1 MEDTSKTLGLCRKN
15 CGNYSSD
22 ACYGLCESCYRDAIN
37 DIEQKDASIDDLLSI
52 DPEEIFDW
60 DDSRLDEALLRLNI
74 ECGSS
79 WSKSK
84 KTYEVMNTIKERNDS
99 TKEASDIP
107 SDKEALMLHVLNSQ
121 QQALAKMMER
131 VESNTNSAA
140 KSNKKPEK
148 KKDNSQPE
156 KINRDIDYS
165 SFIQWEKSWNL
176 YTISENIEGMTDR
189 QKTATFLGF
198 FSKELLDD
206 LENEFKINISPEQKV
221 RDVVENIKKHL
232 KSQRPMLL
240 NRYRLFTRN
249 QRSGETLD
257 SWYQELRRLAD
268 VAEIEN
274 MSRDELLTVL
284 ITSGIQGNQLK
295 LYMLHKKVHN
305 RFITSILVKLL
316 LCYLLLLLFYLL
328 SNR

>member
-15 CGNYSSD
+15 CGNYSND

-99 TKEASDIP
+99 TKEAFDIP

-140 KSNKKPEK
+140 KSNKKPKK

-206 LENEFKINISPEQKV
+206 LP
-221 RDVVENIKKHL
+221 
-232 KSQRPMLL
+232 
-240 NRYRLFTRN
+240 
-249 QRSGETLD
+249 
-257 SWYQELRRLAD
+257 
-268 VAEIEN
+268 
-274 MSRDELLTVL
+274 SR
-284 ITSGIQGNQLK
+284 
-295 LYMLHKKVHN
+295 
-305 RFITSILVKLL
+305 
-316 LCYLLLLLFYLL
+316 
-328 SNR
+328 

>member
-1 MEDTSKTLGLCRKN
+1 MEDVSKTEGLCRNN

-22 ACYGLCESCYRDAIN
+22 ACYGLCQGCYKDAIN

-60 DDSRLDEALLRLNI
+60 EDSRLDEALLRLNI
-74 ECGSS
+74 ESGSS

-99 TKEASDIP
+99 PKEASNITT
-107 SDKEALMLHVLNSQ
+107 DKEALMLQVLNSQ
-121 QQALAKMMER
+121 QLALVKMMEK
-131 VESNTNSAA
+131 VEGNSSTKSTKKA
-140 KSNKKPEK
+140 KK

-156 KINRDIDYS
+156 KIDRDIDYS

-176 YTISENIEGMTDR
+176 YTISENIEGTTDR

-198 FSKELLDD
+198 FSKELLND
-206 LENEFKINISPEQKV
+206 LENDYKINISPDQKV
-221 RDVVENIKKHL
+221 EDVVDNIKKHL
-232 KSQRPMLL
+232 RSQRPMLL

-257 SWYQELRRLAD
+257 SWYQELKRLAD
-268 VAEIEN
+268 VAEIET
-274 MSRDELLTVL
+274 MSRDELLAVL
-284 ITSGIQGNQLK
+284 ITSGIQGNELK
-295 LYMLHKKVHN
+295 LYMLRRKLHIIS
-305 RFITSILVKLL
+305 FLVKLL
-316 LCYLLLLLFYLL
+316 LHLLIFLI
-328 SNR
+328 